1 MSPYAWNLLLF
12 QSLDIYDN
20 GLNTVPAMKKYFTSL
35 LVIATL
41 LPAGLNAQRAALV
54 SVDPIV
60 VQEFTQT
67 VPVLGR
73 LVAKRSGQVAARI
86 SGAVVEVAVD
96 LGDTVLAG
104 QVLARID
111 ADRLTLRKAQALTQ
125 LAEAQTRLKTAR
137 AQLALATQEVKRL
150 DGLTSS
156 AAVSQAAYDD
166 ARQQQNI
173 AIARVSEAEASINS
187 SQANMELADLEL
199 RYTEIR
205 APFDGTITRKHTEVG
220 NYVQPGQTAFEMI
233 SDLDLELEADV
244 PGNTWRA
251 SPPD

>member
-1 MSPYAWNLLLF
+1 M
-12 QSLDIYDN
+12 YDN

-86 SGAVVEVAVD
+86 SGAVIEVAVD

-137 AQLALATQEVKRL
+137 AQLAP
-150 DGLTSS
+150 GHSG
-156 AAVSQAAYDD
+156 
-166 ARQQQNI
+166 
-173 AIARVSEAEASINS
+173 SEA
-187 SQANMELADLEL
+187 
-199 RYTEIR
+199 
-205 APFDGTITRKHTEVG
+205 P
-220 NYVQPGQTAFEMI
+220 
-233 SDLDLELEADV
+233 
-244 PGNTWRA
+244 
-251 SPPD
+251 